1 MFLIAGLKYAWN
13 GTVKWKLNGTLSVC
27 SYVVW
32 GYSYSCN
39 WHCLSYPLYRSI
51 YLTVEAVYA
60 SPVLVAYFCVTG
72 MSQSENWVSVNRG
85 QFLDPS
91 SATKQL
97 MTCYSNVRGAQ
108 T

>member
-39 WHCLSYPLYRSI
+39 WHCLSYLLYRSI
-51 YLTVEAVYA
+51 YLTVELGCICKFSVA
-60 SPVLVAYFCVTG
+60 SILPCHRDVTVRKLGFRKSGSVLGSIFC
-72 MSQSENWVSVNRG
+72 
-85 QFLDPS
+85 
-91 SATKQL
+91 
-97 MTCYSNVRGAQ
+97 Y
-108 T
+108 